1 MTQIIFNL
9 KTPKTKIIKMNNKTV
24 LITGASRGI
33 GRATAIEFGRLGFNV
48 VVHYNSNESAAE
60 KTINSV
66 LAAGASKAIAISID
80 LRNSESADDLIK
92 QTIDQIGA
100 PSVLVHNAGL
110 WLPPPIDSFDGKN
123 LRDQIEC
130 NLVSTFYLVREFVKH
145 TEQGSVVLV
154 SSTAGQRGEA
164 GYSGYAA
171 TKAGIIGMTK
181 SLAVELAPNFRV
193 NAVAP
198 GWVDTDMAF
207 DSIHGPDQER
217 IINEIPL
224 KRVATAENVAD
235 SIVFLAGEKSRHI
248 TGEVININGGSVLC
262 G

>member
-1 MTQIIFNL
+1 
-9 KTPKTKIIKMNNKTV
+9 MNNKTV

-33 GRATAIEFGRLGFNV
+33 GRATAIEFGRLEYNV
-48 VVHYNSNESAAE
+48 AVHYNTNESAAE
-60 KTINSV
+60 KTIDLA
-66 LAAGASKAIAISID
+66 LAAGAPKSVAICCD
-80 LRNSESADDLIK
+80 LRNSESTGDLIK
-92 QTIDQIGA
+92 QTIDQIGV

-110 WLPPPIDSFDGKN
+110 WLPTPIDSFDGKN

-145 TEQGSVVLV
+145 TKQGSIVLV

-181 SLAVELAPNFRV
+181 SLAVELAPDFRV

-198 GWVDTDMAF
+198 GWVDTDMAY
-207 DSIHGPDQER
+207 DSLHGLDRDR

-224 KRVATAENVAD
+224 KRVATAEDVAD
-235 SIVFLAGEKSRHI
+235 SIVYLAGEKSRHT